1 MSLGGQ
7 KEAEAWIFIDRD
19 PGFGDGLPWNCTGPS
34 RGGRF
39 LPGNIDRLD
48 RAGASD
54 TVPSVSPASRPY
66 RSHLKVPVSLVPSG
80 LVIPFA
86 AARANGLKA
95 GASAGAASRRPR
107 LAGVKGLRRQG
118 SKPHGRDSERD
129 AGQRLRAR
137 RHHVPGRQTAMHA
150 GVRNKTTFFGQ
161 MSFS

>member
-80 LVIPFA
+80 PVIPFA
-86 AARANGLKA
+86 AARG
-95 GASAGAASRRPR
+95 SAHEPDGPMC
-107 LAGVKGLRRQG
+107 
-118 SKPHGRDSERD
+118 RD
-129 AGQRLRAR
+129 ARLPCMLVSEIKL
-137 RHHVPGRQTAMHA
+137 H
-150 GVRNKTTFFGQ
+150 
-161 MSFS
+161 FSAK